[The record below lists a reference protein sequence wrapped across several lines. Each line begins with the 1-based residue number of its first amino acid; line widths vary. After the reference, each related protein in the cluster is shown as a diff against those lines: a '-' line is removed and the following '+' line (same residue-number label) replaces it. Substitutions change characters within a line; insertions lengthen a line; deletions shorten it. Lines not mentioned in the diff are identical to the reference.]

1 MNAEHLGLIIKAI
14 REDMSK
20 TGVVAKL
27 QAVVTALSNYI
38 TTPSEEHQKQIST
51 AREELATALQ
61 QSEFS
66 KFPRTWTNTLEEL
79 GVYGFLGDQLK
90 DTIDEIFERNQITPD
105 IARDEIK
112 EIHENLTNF
121 GTAFDQVLQGFTFL
135 EIETEGPGEGE
146 AELSI
151 LMPTDA
157 FNNEL
162 KRFATE
168 IKFFDHAIR
177 FFSEVKT
184 GSRETPQIKQLSSS
198 DPTIFVGTGMLTLCL
213 SG

>member
-1 MNAEHLGLIIKAI
+1 MNAERLGLIIKAI

-20 TGVVAKL
+20 TDVVAKL
-27 QAVVTALSNYI
+27 QAVVAALSNHI

-61 QSEFS
+61 QSKFS
-66 KFPRTWTNTLEEL
+66 KFPRTWRNTLEEL
-79 GVYGFLGDQLK
+79 GIYDFLGDQLK
-90 DTIDEIFERNQITPD
+90 ETIDEIFERNQITQD
-105 IARDEIK
+105 IARDEIQ

-121 GTAFDQVLQGFTFL
+121 DRAFYQVLQGFDFL
-135 EIETEGPGEGE
+135 EIKTEGPGEGE

-151 LMPTDA
+151 LMPTEA
-157 FNNEL
+157 FDNEL
-162 KRFATE
+162 KRFAAE

-184 GSRETPQIKQLSSS
+184 GSRETPHIKQLSSS
-198 DPTIFVGTGMLTLCL
+198 EPTLLGLASV
-213 SG
+213 